1 MEPLRNTVLSLKKD
15 TTTLADC
22 FIMLVQLA
30 VKINKISHESA
41 TINFKNHCIG
51 VMNTRWNSVELSPYI
66 LSYWLHPTYRGKF
79 KILRLFN
86 FY

>member
-1 MEPLRNTVLSLKKD
+1 LEPLRNTVLSLEKD

-51 VMNTRWNSVELSPYI
+51 VMNT
-66 LSYWLHPTYRGKF
+66 
-79 KILRLFN
+79 
-86 FY
+86 